1 MRPCFARFKLQS
13 WAFMVLLIWLTAACA
28 PTIPTGKY
36 HALAQSS
43 KNLLKG
49 TKETYNRIEKLQRKF
64 SVVTV
69 GDGPLDRNSFKPE
82 IGGKSFDVR
91 PELQFRTSALKVLVR
106 YTEVLS
112 SLAEKDYGREVD
124 RASKQLS
131 NSLKKIESSADT
143 KNASG
148 ILATIAN
155 TVGKMIVEKKR
166 REALNEVMDMAQPA
180 LDDLA
185 ALIESSNTKFKLLV
199 STMYNH
205 ILKRKN
211 EIRPKPEDYN
221 RFWFD
226 TKIADEIAEV
236 TDIESS
242 LDSLNRGV
250 SSIPRAHLEIRESS
264 DQAPGPMEALKNL
277 IEEGKQV
284 NEFYRSVK

>member
-1 MRPCFARFKLQS
+1 MLPSFSPIKFQS
-13 WAFMVLLIWLTAACA
+13 WACLVLLIWLTAACA

-36 HALAQSS
+36 HALAKSS
-43 KNLLKG
+43 ENLLKG

-69 GDGPLDRNSFKPE
+69 GDGPLERDSFKPE
-82 IGGKSFDVR
+82 IGGKSFDVA
-91 PELQFRTSALKVLVR
+91 PELQFRKSALKVLVR

-112 SLAEKDYGREVD
+112 SLAEKDYGGQVD
-124 RASKQLS
+124 QASKKLS
-131 NSLKKIESSADT
+131 NSLSSLGSGDDI
-143 KNASG
+143 KQASG
-148 ILATIAN
+148 ILATVVD
-155 TVGKMIVEKKR
+155 TVGKIIVEKKR

-211 EIRPKPEDYN
+211 DIRPKSGDYN

-236 TDIESS
+236 TAIESS

-264 DQAPGPMEALKNL
+264 DKAPGPMDVLKNL
-277 IEEGKQV
+277 IQESKQV
-284 NEFYRSVK
+284 NEFYKSVK